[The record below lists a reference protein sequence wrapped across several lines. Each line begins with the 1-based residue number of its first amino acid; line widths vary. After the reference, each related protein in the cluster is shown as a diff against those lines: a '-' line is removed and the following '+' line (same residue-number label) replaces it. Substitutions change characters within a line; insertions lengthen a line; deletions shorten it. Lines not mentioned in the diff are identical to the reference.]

1 MPNKISFSRRGFLQT
16 GSLAVLAAN
25 TPALLAADS
34 SGRLA
39 VRHKQSSGDLTPG
52 AHVLDDNNGR
62 RAILYVPPGYNP
74 ATPAPF
80 MLMLHGPRGDGDRT
94 LESQRAAADEH
105 GVVLLS
111 PSTRSGTW
119 DAIRGGFAHDLE
131 KLDTL
136 LGEVFERCNI
146 DPTRIA
152 SGGFSDGASYA
163 LSLGLINGDFF
174 THIIAHSPGFI
185 ISDTRQGKPAVYVSH
200 GRQDEVLP
208 FDRCGAAIV
217 AQLEKEGYVPRF
229 DVFDGGHTASPE
241 LRSAALAWLNSST
254 ATRAPG

>member
-1 MPNKISFSRRGFLQT
+1 MPKKISFSRRQFLQT
-16 GSLAVLAAN
+16 GSLMVLATN
-25 TPALLAADS
+25 TPELFAANS
-34 SGRLA
+34 GGRLA
-39 VRHKQSSGDLTPG
+39 VRHKQPSEDIVPG
-52 AHVLDDNNGR
+52 EHVLDDNNGR

-74 ATPAPF
+74 ANAAPF
-80 MLMLHGPRGDGDRT
+80 MLMLHGARGNGERM

-105 GVVLLS
+105 GVILLC

-119 DAIRGGFAHDLE
+119 DAIRGDFAHDLE

-136 LGEVFERCNI
+136 LGAVFERCNI
-146 DPTRIA
+146 DPARIA

-185 ISDTRQGKPAVYVSH
+185 ISDVRQGKPALYVSH

-217 AQLEKEGYVPRF
+217 AKLEKEGYAPRF

-241 LRSAALAWLNSST
+241 LRSAALAWLNSSAGVRT
-254 ATRAPG
+254 AG

>member
-1 MPNKISFSRRGFLQT
+1 MPAKSTLSRRRFLQAGT
-16 GSLAVLAAN
+16 SAAIAASA
-25 TPALLAADS
+25 PELFAADS

-39 VRHKQSSGDLTPG
+39 VRHRLPSEETAPG
-52 AHVLDDNNGR
+52 EHVLDDNNGR
-62 RAILYVPPGYNP
+62 RAILYVPPAYDP
-74 ATPAPF
+74 AVPAPL
-80 MLMLHGPRGDGDRT
+80 MLMLHGARGDGDRT

-105 GVVLLS
+105 GVVLLC

-119 DAIRGGFAHDLE
+119 DAIRGDFAHDRA
-131 KLDTL
+131 KIDTL
-136 LGEVFERCNI
+136 LGAVFERCNI
-146 DPTRIA
+146 DAARIA

-185 ISDTRQGKPAVYVSH
+185 ISNARQGKPAIYVSH

-217 AQLEKEGYVPRF
+217 AKLEKEGYAPRF
-229 DVFDGGHTASPE
+229 DVFDGGHAASPE
-241 LRSAALAWLNSST
+241 LRSAALAWL
-254 ATRAPG
+254 AQ